1 MVSMLPFRHD
11 LDDPPGYVA
20 GAEGEG
26 GDLGRAVLQA
36 WVALNTGREL
46 PLIQRWWRTCACVSV
61 RVFFCGGVL
70 KFVFSLIAQKYLF
83 FLGSNA
89 SSMCNMVKFVRC
101 FLSPNCIFNVIF
113 LNAELLNY

>member
-1 MVSMLPFRHD
+1 MLFDGQPAENYRRFVLILDDHVSEWEETGNVVSMLPFRHD

-46 PLIQRWWRTCACVSV
+46 PLIQRQWSV
-61 RVFFCGGVL
+61 PLPGPKAAPLAVVEVVEDGGDPGG
-70 KFVFSLIAQKYLF
+70 A
-83 FLGSNA
+83 A
-89 SSMCNMVKFVRC
+89 
-101 FLSPNCIFNVIF
+101 
-113 LNAELLNY
+113 AAA